1 MREVIPLTDEMLVAI
16 DEGLEA
22 VNKLLER
29 LADTPSLDGE
39 TPRQLGTCQGRTLN
53 LIALADIPI
62 K

>member
-1 MREVIPLTDEMLVAI
+1 MREAI

-29 LADTPSLDGE
+29 LADIPSLDGE

-53 LIALADIPI
+53 LITLTDIPV